1 VAEKQAAAD
10 KAQKEIDSDIAALA
24 KLREEEKALE
34 LKAKAAREAVRKA
47 ELELAAAKSEAEK
60 STRQLAADKER
71 VDKLRAEYREMRGLP
86 PEPVKSAAL

>member
-1 VAEKQAAAD
+1 
-10 KAQKEIDSDIAALA
+10 
-24 KLREEEKALE
+24 
-34 LKAKAAREAVRKA
+34 
-47 ELELAAAKSEAEK
+47 LELAAAKSEAEK